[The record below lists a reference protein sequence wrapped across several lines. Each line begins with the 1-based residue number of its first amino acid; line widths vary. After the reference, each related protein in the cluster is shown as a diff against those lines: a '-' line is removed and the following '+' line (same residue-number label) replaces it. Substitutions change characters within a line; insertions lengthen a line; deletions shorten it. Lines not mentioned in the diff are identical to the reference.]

1 MTPADVENLVDQ
13 QKFGRFQLRIVLL
26 CLLVQ
31 FVDGFDNQAIAFVA
45 PALIRDWHVSRA
57 SLGPVFGAGAFGT
70 LLGSLVIGP
79 IGDWS
84 GRKNLMLGSLGLVT
98 VLMALTAQAQS
109 IDELLLYRFAAGL
122 PLGALIPATIVM
134 ANEWSPRRHR
144 AAMVT
149 IMACGFALGAAVGG
163 LLAAWLLPR
172 LGWSAVFN
180 VGAAG
185 TALLGVAVL
194 AWMPESLRF
203 IALRHDPR
211 RRAQALALLRRLD
224 RSISDAVT
232 IMPSPDE
239 RAPPRNTVA
248 ALFADHRTFMTLL
261 LWASFFMNMLVL
273 NFLNN
278 WLPTVLSQNGLAV
291 EQAVRVTTL
300 FQIGGIVG
308 IVLMGVVADRVGAWR
323 LVVSASLLSGIM
335 VALIGLV
342 HRGGLVQPL
351 IVGLA
356 GFCVIGVQMTLS
368 ALAATLYPTA
378 IRSTGSSWG
387 IGIGRVGSSLGPLLG
402 GVLIGWHWLTPT
414 LFGVIALF
422 SLCGFGCVWLLARI
436 VTNPRQR
443 AIAMPQVSSA
453 WEG

>member
-1 MTPADVENLVDQ
+1 MTAADVETLVDQ
-13 QKFGRFQLRIVLL
+13 QRFGRFQLRVALL
-26 CLLVQ
+26 CLLAQ

-45 PALIRDWHVSRA
+45 PALVRDWHISRA

-70 LLGSLVIGP
+70 LLGSLLIGP
-79 IGDWS
+79 IGDWL
-84 GRKNLMLGSLGLVT
+84 GRKKLVLGALLLVT
-98 VLMALTAQAQS
+98 VLMTLTARARS

-144 AAMVT
+144 SAMVT

-163 LLAAWLLPR
+163 LLASWLLPR

-185 TALLGVAVL
+185 TGILGIAVL
-194 AWMPESLRF
+194 TWMPESLRF
-203 IALRHDPR
+203 LALRSGPR
-211 RRAQALALLRRLD
+211 HQAKARALLRHMQPIFNQQEIVLNK
-224 RSISDAVT
+224 SDQP
-232 IMPSPDE
+232 I
-239 RAPPRNTVA
+239 RRNTVS
-248 ALFADHRTFMTLL
+248 ALFAEHRTLMTLL

-278 WLPTVLSQNGLAV
+278 WLPTVLSLGGLAV

-308 IVLMGVVADRVGAWR
+308 IVLMGIAADIVGAWR
-323 LVVSASLLSGIM
+323 LVVGAYLASGFVVAMIGM
-335 VALIGLV
+335 V
-342 HRGGLVQPL
+342 HGGGFGQPL
-351 IVGLA
+351 VVGLA

-368 ALAATLYPTA
+368 ALSAALYPTA

-387 IGIGRVGSSLGPLLG
+387 IGIGRLGSSLGPLLG
-402 GVLIGWHWLTPT
+402 GIFIGWHWMMPT

-422 SLCGFGCVWLLARI
+422 SLSGTCCAWWLSRV
-436 VTNPRQR
+436 VTRPRGGVFEMPR
-443 AIAMPQVSSA
+443 ASSA
-453 WEG
+453 VEG